1 MKPYKLLVFFA
12 LVLFWG
18 CDDDVTE
25 PEFEFAPRDVSVKVK
40 GYFTIDQVFD
50 FINSFD
56 HEVKNINS
64 LVYTSTLPS
73 DSLTYVLNYLNA
85 KTYTNDGNA

>member
-1 MKPYKLLVFFA
+1 VKPYKLLAFFA

-40 GYFTIDQVFD
+40 GNFY
-50 FINSFD
+50 
-56 HEVKNINS
+56 H
-64 LVYTSTLPS
+64 
-73 DSLTYVLNYLNA
+73 
-85 KTYTNDGNA
+85 